1 MHKLVISDDEGKTTI
16 VPLVRNEMTI
26 GREEG
31 NTIRLTERNVSR
43 FHARIVRE
51 EGRFTVHDLASL
63 CGTKVNNRLL
73 KGDSAPVG
81 VGDPIQIGDYTISIR
96 IGAASS
102 IEAEPHLEPEEEE
115 EVSGTVTS
123 QARLVMLTEPDPG
136 QEIELEG
143 ELYVLG
149 RSSDSN
155 CQIPH
160 SSVSRAHARLDYRD
174 RKWQISDLDSINGV
188 LINGVEKDN
197 YELKAGDTIEL
208 GSVRLRFVAAGEPYD
223 FDPDSDEESIDETTV
238 TSRPQSARKKIL
250 YALAALGVIA
260 VVIIIGSVAWF
271 ANRNPEGDSPQTVVA
286 EEGPDGSES
295 YERLMDIGAEQM
307 KAEQWL
313 EAAKIFAIALQ
324 KKSESAMAR
333 DLKQRAIAE
342 SEAQKAFTDGLAAEE
357 AERWKDAFD
366 AFSSISPTSYYY
378 DAEQLGEV
386 SGKLCRELL
395 AGAQTAAE
403 EKDIEKVMIILDEIG
418 AIKEMPMDCKS
429 DVDRLWE
436 RIEKNGSDDQDLVS
450 EIKSKN
456 GKPRSKRKR

>member
-1 MHKLVISDDEGKTTI
+1 MHKLVISDDEGKSTI
-16 VPLVRNEMTI
+16 VPLVRNEMTF

-51 EGRFTVHDLASL
+51 EGRFIVHDLASL

-73 KGDSAPVG
+73 KGESAPVG
-81 VGDPIQIGDYTISIR
+81 VGDPIMIGDYTVSIR

-115 EVSGTVTS
+115 EVSGTVTPH
-123 QARLVMLTEPDPG
+123 ARLVMLTEPDPG
-136 QEIELEG
+136 QEIDLEG

-149 RSSDSN
+149 RSSESN

-174 RKWQISDLDSINGV
+174 GKWKISDLDSINGV
-188 LINGVEKDN
+188 LINGFEKDN

-223 FDPDSDEESIDETTV
+223 FDPDRDEESIEETMV
-238 TSRPQSARKKIL
+238 TSRPQGVRKKIL
-250 YALAALGVIA
+250 YALAAFGVIA
-260 VVIIIGSVAWF
+260 VIIIIGIVARF
-271 ANRNPEGDSPQTVVA
+271 ANGNAEGDSSQIMLA
-286 EEGPDGSES
+286 EERPDSSES
-295 YERLMDIGAEQM
+295 YERLMDIGEEQM

-313 EAAKIFAIALQ
+313 EAARIFAIALQ
-324 KKSESAMAR
+324 KKSASATAR
-333 DLKQRAIAE
+333 DLKQLAIAE
-342 SEAQKAFTDGLAAEE
+342 SEAQKVFTDGLAAEE
-357 AERWKDAFD
+357 EERWKDAFE
-366 AFSSISPTSYYY
+366 AFRSISPTSYYY
-378 DAEQLGEV
+378 DAEQLEKV

-395 AGAQTAAE
+395 VGAQTAADE
-403 EKDIEKVMIILDEIG
+403 SDIEKVMIVLDEIG
-418 AIKEMPMDCKS
+418 MIKEMPIDCKS

-436 RIEKNGSDDQDLVS
+436 RIEKNGSDNQDLVS

-456 GKPRSKRKR
+456 GKPRSKSNR